1 MKDAASAAIYGAQA
15 ANGVVLVTTK
25 NGKEGKAVVSFDGY
39 FGVQNVAKEVNL
51 LNTEQ
56 YMMIMDE
63 SHRNSTG
70 SGYNW
75 SGYKSIYDANGNLYD
90 VDWLDKMFED
100 NAQMQSYTLGI
111 TGGST
116 VSQYAIS
123 LGYMSQEGIVGGKD
137 VSNFSRYNFR
147 INSEHKLFKNL
158 LKVGEQVSFVY
169 RDKTGV
175 GVGGQYDNSLR
186 GAYEI
191 APFVPIYS
199 DNNIYDMPYNDTSI
213 PIGIRKAVT
222 LMV

>member
-1 MKDAASAAIYGAQA
+1 MPASAAIYGAQA

-100 NAQMQSYTLGI
+100 NAQMQSYTLVLRVVQRFPNMPFRWV
-111 TGGST
+111 TCHRKVLLAVRTCLTSPVTTSAST
-116 VSQYAIS
+116 LSTSYS
-123 LGYMSQEGIVGGKD
+123 K
-137 VSNFSRYNFR
+137 
-147 INSEHKLFKNL
+147 
-158 LKVGEQVSFVY
+158 
-169 RDKTGV
+169 
-175 GVGGQYDNSLR
+175 
-186 GAYEI
+186 
-191 APFVPIYS
+191 IY
-199 DNNIYDMPYNDTSI
+199 
-213 PIGIRKAVT
+213 
-222 LMV
+222 